1 MWNGKIA
8 AAKCDKSF
16 NYPFTPHFANTML
29 AAVSFIQSILS
40 L

>member
-16 NYPFTPHFANTML
+16 NYPFHPAFCQYN
-29 AAVSFIQSILS
+29 VSRSFFIR
-40 L
+40 